1 MPTEKKRRLVQELKE
16 QLSRCTIAVATDYT
30 GLTANEMT
38 ELRRQLRERGVG
50 CRVVKNTLA
59 WIAAD
64 EADRPQVKSIVQG
77 PTALALGY
85 GDPAEVPRA
94 LEEYIRST
102 RSNLVIRG
110 AELDGRTLSADEV
123 SSLAKLPSKEV
134 LLGQLTGQ
142 LQAPVANL
150 VGVLS
155 SPMAGLLGI
164 LSAPLGS
171 LTALLQARVR
181 QLEASGG
188 Q

>member
-16 QLSRCTIAVATDYT
+16 RLSRCTIAVATDYV

-38 ELRRQLRERGVG
+38 QLRKQLRDRGVEY
-50 CRVVKNTLA
+50 RVVKNTLT

-64 EADRPQVKSIVQG
+64 EAARPQVKSIVQG

-85 GDPAEVPRA
+85 GDPAKVPRA
-94 LEEYIRST
+94 LDEYIRAT

-110 AELDGRTLSADEV
+110 AELDGRALSAADV
-123 SSLAKLPSKEV
+123 ASLVTLPSKEV

-150 VGVLS
+150 IGVLS
-155 SPMAGLLGI
+155 SPLAGLLGV
-164 LSAPLGS
+164 LNAPLGVLS
-171 LTALLQARVR
+171 GILQARVR
-181 QLEASGG
+181 QLEEAGS

>member
-16 QLSRCTIAVATDYT
+16 RLSRCTIAVATDYV

-38 ELRRQLRERGVG
+38 QLRKHLRDRGVEY
-50 CRVVKNTLA
+50 RVVKNTLT

-64 EADRPQVKSIVQG
+64 EAARAQVKSIVQG

-85 GDPAEVPRA
+85 GDPAEVPKA
-94 LEEYIRST
+94 LAEYIRAT

-110 AELDGRTLSADEV
+110 AELDGRALSAAQV
-123 SSLAKLPSKEV
+123 ASLVTLPSREV

-142 LQAPVANL
+142 LQAPVASL

-155 SPMAGLLGI
+155 SPIGGLLGI
-164 LSAPLGS
+164 LSAPLSS
-171 LTALLQARVR
+171 LSALLQARVR